1 MASTVLTWDP
11 ASGSV
16 TNKWTYSCWFKKSRN
31 QTAMNLCSATSTVG
45 GGITYTQIVIN
56 SDDTISFFNSDGG
69 STDGYL
75 RTTGKYQDLNG
86 WYHIVCVW
94 DPTNGTTTDKMK
106 MYINGVEPSFGTDN
120 APSGN
125 STIGN
130 TYVHALGCFDS
141 NGDGTPNTEYL
152 DGYMT
157 QSVMANGSILAVTTF
172 GSFDGTTGEWKP
184 KSDGEIR
191 SAVTWSGNSWLLPFS
206 NASNLGYDYQTSDR
220 SGTTNDF
227 TKAGEGYQTQANPS
241 NNFCTWNSLYETPGT
256 GGTLDLNNPYG
267 LTYFGTSNQ
276 QKNGLT
282 GTLGLFGGKWYW
294 EGKVVNPAGT
304 SQGISGVVNTVD
316 ASKIQQNNEFP
327 GQNRGA
333 GYSLVDGDTFV
344 DGTQASY
351 GNSLSKDDF
360 FAIALDLDNKA
371 MYFSKNG
378 TWQNSGDPTSGATK
392 TGAIDISAAIATGD
406 LVLPTSGDGSGSQH
420 TYTAWNFGD
429 GYFKAT
435 GAGASNADDN
445 GQGIFK
451 YDVPA
456 GYYAICTKNI
466 KAYGG

>member
-1 MASTVLTWDP
+1 MASTYLQRTQT
-11 ASGSV
+11 AGNQK
-16 TNKWTYSCWFKKSRN
+16 TWTYSVWVKRSDSGEVCLWSIDDGSDFLIVRFNSTNYLEIREYDGSEQIRFITSARYTDVSGWYHVVLKCDTTQSVEADRFKMFVNGTQITDFS
-31 QTAMNLCSATSTVG
+31 TSTYPAEDDLTRVG
-45 GGITYTQIVIN
+45 WNGTIMRLGV
-56 SDDTISFFNSDGG
+56 DDGTGNYYDGYMAQAVLTDGYAYDASTFG
-69 STDGYL
+69 STD
-75 RTTGKYQDLNG
+75 
-86 WYHIVCVW
+86 
-94 DPTNGTTTDKMK
+94 
-106 MYINGVEPSFGTDN
+106 
-120 APSGN
+120 A
-125 STIGN
+125 
-130 TYVHALGCFDS
+130 
-141 NGDGTPNTEYL
+141 
-152 DGYMT
+152 
-157 QSVMANGSILAVTTF
+157 
-172 GSFDGTTGEWKP
+172 TTGEWKP

-191 SAVTWSGNSWLLPFS
+191 SAVTFGTNGFLLPFS
-206 NASNLGYDYQTSDR
+206 NASYLGYDYQSSDR

-227 TKAGEGYQTQANPS
+227 TSSGEGYQTQTNPS
-241 NNFCTWNSLYETPGT
+241 NNFCTWNSMTQTPGT
-256 GGTLDLNNPYG
+256 GGSLDLNNPYG

-282 GTLGLFGGKWYW
+282 ATLGIFGGKWYW

-304 SQGISGVVNTVD
+304 SQGVTGVANTRD
-316 ASKIQQNNEFP
+316 ASLMQRGNEFP
-327 GQNRGA
+327 GEKGV

-435 GAGASNADDN
+435 AAGASNADDN
-445 GQGIFK
+445 GQGVFK